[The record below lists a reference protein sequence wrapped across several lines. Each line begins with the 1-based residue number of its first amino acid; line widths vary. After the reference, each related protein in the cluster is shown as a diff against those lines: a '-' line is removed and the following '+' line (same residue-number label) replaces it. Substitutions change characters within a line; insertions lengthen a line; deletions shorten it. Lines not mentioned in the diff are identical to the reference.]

1 MQYGPRIR
9 SLKHQQCGL
18 HPNLG
23 LIHDHSVTNTVF
35 YQPNP
40 ISLVE
45 FRNFYQQI
53 HQGYNRFRFI

>member
-18 HPNLG
+18 HQ
-23 LIHDHSVTNTVF
+23 HSVVTNTVF